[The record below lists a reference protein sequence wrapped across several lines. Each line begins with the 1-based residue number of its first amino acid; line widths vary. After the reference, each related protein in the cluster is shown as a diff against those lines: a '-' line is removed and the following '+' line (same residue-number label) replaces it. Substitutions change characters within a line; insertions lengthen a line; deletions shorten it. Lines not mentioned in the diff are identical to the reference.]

1 MTELRVCVCVCNW
14 MLVEG
19 RPTMQA
25 AEQLRVKQEAQELN
39 LNNIIAS
46 EGTEYRL
53 LVMRFQRVAD
63 SAGIFSF

>member
-1 MTELRVCVCVCNW
+1 
-14 MLVEG
+14 
-19 RPTMQA
+19 MQA

-53 LVMRFQRVAD
+53 LVLRFPWVAD

>member
-1 MTELRVCVCVCNW
+1 
-14 MLVEG
+14 
-19 RPTMQA
+19 MQA

-53 LVMRFQRVAD
+53 LVLRFPWVAD
-63 SAGIFSF
+63 SAGIFSFYFSGLRMPCENSPGT